1 MIIPDYLCESTI
13 IARVFISERGR
24 QRVRVSK
31 GGVMIKV
38 EVRVTPF
45 ILFQNEGATA
55 KKCMWPLAPEKA
67 KQ

>member
-1 MIIPDYLCESTI
+1 MQG
-13 IARVFISERGR
+13 VFISERGR